1 MSVFNICVLSL
12 GVIYVSYLLFLTFSH
27 VRCSDCCLLPLFLTS
42 ILYLCFSHLFLISVP
57 YVCLDSGS
65 FDALDFD
72 FSEPFPEDGCRSRR
86 VSVRA
91 ETSGVIDAVM
101 MTWDLALHGDIT
113 YSTR

>member
-1 MSVFNICVLSL
+1 MCVVVVARAPL
-12 GVIYVSYLLFLTFSH
+12 
-27 VRCSDCCLLPLFLTS
+27 LLPPPLSPFLCRTSELF
-42 ILYLCFSHLFLISVP
+42 H
-57 YVCLDSGS
+57 
-65 FDALDFD
+65 ALDFN

-91 ETSGVIDAVM
+91 ESAGVIDAVM